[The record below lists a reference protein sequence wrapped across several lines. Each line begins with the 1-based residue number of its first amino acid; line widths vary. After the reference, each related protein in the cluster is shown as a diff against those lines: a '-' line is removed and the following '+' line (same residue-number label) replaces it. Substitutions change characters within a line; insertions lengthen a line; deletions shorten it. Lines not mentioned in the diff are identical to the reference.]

1 MKKPEELDFSKKIEK
16 QELMDILKNEAFQK
30 QLQPNHKRILA
41 LYPNYQL

>member
-30 QLQPNHKRILA
+30 QLQPIINEF
-41 LYPNYQL
+41 